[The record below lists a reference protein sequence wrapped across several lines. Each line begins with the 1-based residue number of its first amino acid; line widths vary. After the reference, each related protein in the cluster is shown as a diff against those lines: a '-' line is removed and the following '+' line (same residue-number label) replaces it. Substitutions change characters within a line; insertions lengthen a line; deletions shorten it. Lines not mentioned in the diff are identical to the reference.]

1 MLCCSSGCEFSPI
14 ACGPVPSQSRIDATL
29 GWRFYELKEGLEI
42 REDLTS
48 LSTSN
53 PGSFIINDKFQTRN
67 QFNGAEL
74 GFQWMGRRGFWS
86 LDMLMRMG
94 LGNTLQTVTIN
105 GNTQTTQGATV
116 TNANGGLLAQRT
128 NIGGYSRNQL
138 GVVPELGAT
147 LGYQVSQRLRFT
159 AGYSFIYWSNVVRPG
174 DQIDTT
180 VNPNLLPPENPTQ
193 TAFLNPS
200 FAFRETDYW
209 IQGVSFGSEYRW

>member
-1 MLCCSSGCEFSPI
+1 
-14 ACGPVPSQSRIDATL
+14 
-29 GWRFYELKEGLEI
+29 
-42 REDLTS
+42 
-48 LSTSN
+48 
-53 PGSFIINDKFQTRN
+53 
-67 QFNGAEL
+67 
-74 GFQWMGRRGFWS
+74 
-86 LDMLMRMG
+86 MG

-105 GNTQTTQGATV
+105 GNTQTTQGGTV

-128 NIGGYSRNQL
+128 NIGNYSRNQL

-180 VNPNLLPPENPTQ
+180 VNPNLLPPENPRQ

-200 FAFRETDYW
+200 FAFQGTDYW